1 MSYSISDLGNW
12 CSIFG
17 FIITIVTFFVTAN
30 VSAKVN
36 KIQKSKKDMSYFNK
50 KAKSMIKDLNSMK
63 NFAEGSVDNDKV
75 FGIQQQSK
83 IKNVITVI
91 SESWDVLLPHEN
103 SILKKVKVHS
113 WNRKMKKI
121 LEMYSGNQIRN
132 QRELVS
138 FLVELITFLEKEI
151 ENNE

>member
-63 NFAEGSVDNDKV
+63 NFAEGSVDNDKI